1 MKPWFVYLLE
11 CRGGRIYTGIA
22 LDVDA
27 RHGAH
32 VAGRGARFTRAHPPV
47 RLLARFA
54 CRDRA
59 AASRAEAAVK
69 RLDPARKRALGQMP
83 GDTDLAAWLALA
95 DESART

>member
-1 MKPWFVYLLE
+1 
-11 CRGGRIYTGIA
+11 
-22 LDVDA
+22 
-27 RHGAH
+27 
-32 VAGRGARFTRAHPPV
+32 V